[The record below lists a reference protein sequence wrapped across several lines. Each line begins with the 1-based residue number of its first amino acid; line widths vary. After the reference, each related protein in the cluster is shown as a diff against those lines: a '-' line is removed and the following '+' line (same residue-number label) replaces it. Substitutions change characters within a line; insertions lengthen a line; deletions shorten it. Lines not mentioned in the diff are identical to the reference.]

1 MASSSGVPTSGTPSA
16 VKRWLVRFIVLA
28 LIVAAFLAGQRFG
41 GTTGGSADTV
51 SQVHIHGQTPDG
63 TAPILDWTCSM
74 HPQIRQPKP
83 GKCPLCFM
91 DLIPV
96 KKTETG
102 GDDRAR
108 TLSLSAAARKLAE
121 VRVAEVERRF
131 VPVEVRMVGT
141 VDFDETR
148 LAHITAWVPGRLDRL
163 FVDYTGVTVKKGD
176 HMVYLYSPELLSA
189 QMELLQG
196 MKAVKALEKSGLAS
210 IQNTARD
217 ILEATRIKLQLWGL
231 TDDQIGEIEKRGTPS
246 DHMTVYAPMGG
257 IVIEKHVAEG
267 MYVNTGTR
275 VYTIADLSHVW
286 VKLDAYETDL
296 AWIRYGQQVEFFS
309 EAYPGNVF
317 TGKIAFID
325 PVLDFST
332 RTVKVRVNVPNSD
345 GRLKPGMFVRTVVK
359 ARVAAAGRVMDAEMA
374 GKWICPMHPDVVKE
388 QAGTCDI
395 CEMPLVRAESLGYV
409 PVVEPQQAPLVIPA
423 SAPLITGK
431 RALVYVAVPGEEGTF
446 RGREI
451 VLGPRAGD
459 YYLVRKG
466 LHEGEL
472 VVVNGNFKID
482 SSIQIQ
488 AGISMMNPEALSPD
502 VLNPEALNPQNMN
515 PEGSFAVPEA
525 FKTLAGEVLTA
536 YFKIQFTLSRDNF
549 DAAVVAAGMLLEAL
563 KAVEMGL
570 LEGEAH
576 RAWMKEEADL
586 KVGAE
591 AVQSAATIEEARHGF
606 ALLSESM
613 TAVARRFGVRGNSA
627 VLRYHCP
634 MAFDGRGGSWLQN
647 KEGVENPYYGEMMF
661 RCGEQVEVIF
671 NQP

>member
-1 MASSSGVPTSGTPSA
+1 M
-16 VKRWLVRFIVLA
+16 VKRWTVRIVILA
-28 LIVAAFLAGQRFG
+28 LIVAAFLIGQRFG
-41 GTTGGSADTV
+41 STDGSGVVPGRQA
-51 SQVHIHGQTPDG
+51 HIHEAVQEETVQVQ
-63 TAPILDWTCSM
+63 DWTCSM

-96 KKTETG
+96 KKAETG
-102 GDDRAR
+102 SNNQER
-108 TLSLSAAARKLAE
+108 TLSLSAAARKLADIQ
-121 VRVAEVERRF
+121 VAVVERRF
-131 VPVEVRMVGT
+131 VPVEIRMVGS

-148 LAHITAWVPGRLDRL
+148 LAHITSWVPGRLDRL

-189 QMELLQG
+189 QAELLQAL
-196 MKAVKALEKSGLAS
+196 KAVKELEKSGLSS
-210 IQNTARD
+210 IQDTARD
-217 ILEATRIKLQLWGL
+217 PVEAARVKLRLWGL
-231 TDDQIGEIEKRGTPS
+231 TAAQIEGIEKRGTPS

-296 AWIRYGQQVEFFS
+296 AWIRYGQQVEFHT
-309 EAYPGNVF
+309 EAYPGDIF
-317 TGKIAFID
+317 IGKIAFID
-325 PVLDFST
+325 PVLDAGT
-332 RTVKVRVNVPNSD
+332 RTVKVRVNVPNTD
-345 GRLKPGMFVRTVVK
+345 GRIKPGMFVRAVIK

-388 QAGTCDI
+388 RAGACDI

-409 PVVEPQQAPLVIPA
+409 SVTEPQKAPLVIPA

-431 RALVYVAVPGEEGTF
+431 RALVYVAVPDEEGTF
-446 RGREI
+446 QGREI

-459 YYLVRKG
+459 YYLVREG
-466 LHEGEL
+466 LHEGER

-482 SSIQIQ
+482 SAIQIQ
-488 AGISMMNPEALSPD
+488 AGVSMMNLNN
-502 VLNPEALNPQNMN
+502 LNPDALNPPALN
-515 PEGSFAVPEA
+515 PPALNPAESFTVPEV
-525 FKTLAGEVLTA
+525 FKVQGGEVLDA
-536 YFKIQFTLSRDNF
+536 YFKIQFTLSRDNV

-563 KAVEMGL
+563 KAVDMGL
-570 LEGEAH
+570 LEGDAH
-576 RAWMKEEADL
+576 GVWMTEEADL
-586 KVGAE
+586 KASAE
-591 AVQSAATIEEARHGF
+591 KVQSAATIEEARHGF

-613 TAVARRFGVRGNSA
+613 TAVARRFNVRGSSA

-634 MAFDGRGGSWLQN
+634 MAFDGRGGYWLQS

-661 RCGEQVEVIF
+661 RCGEQVEVIYE
-671 NQP
+671 QP